1 MNKKQL
7 RQAVE
12 AGTVTDAVVMRASDD
27 MPELGWLL
35 CFEQPDTNEAQPL
48 TTKAGEVKLYPV
60 IDAAIDEL
68 AAAGFSGN
76 VAVMWSMP
84 PCN

>member
-7 RQAVE
+7 EQGIKTGAITK
-12 AGTVTDAVVMRASDD
+12 AIVMRASDD

-35 CFEQPDTNEAQPL
+35 CVEQPGNDEAQAM
-48 TTKAGEVKLYPV
+48 TDREGEVKLYPV

-68 AAAGFSGN
+68 AACGFSGS
-76 VAVMWSMP
+76 VAVMWSK